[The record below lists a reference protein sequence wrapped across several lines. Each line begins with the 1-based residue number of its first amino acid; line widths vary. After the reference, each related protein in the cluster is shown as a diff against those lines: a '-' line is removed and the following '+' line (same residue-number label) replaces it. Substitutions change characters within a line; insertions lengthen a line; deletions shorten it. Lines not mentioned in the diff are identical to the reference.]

1 MWIGLELGPF
11 TSWQFY
17 TSFKATCWWLIL
29 QSIEI
34 EIGQKSLGS
43 EKKLSKIRA
52 PLFGNCGHGGWDVSP
67 APDNQTWHEV
77 DEENF
82 LLCKDSRVTSLNYF
96 KYFITLEPS
105 T

>member
-43 EKKLSKIRA
+43 EKKT
-52 PLFGNCGHGGWDVSP
+52 
-67 APDNQTWHEV
+67 Q
-77 DEENF
+77 
-82 LLCKDSRVTSLNYF
+82 
-96 KYFITLEPS
+96 
-105 T
+105 